1 MKKITQ
7 KAKKKPRLYL
17 IFHNEWII
25 VEKRIKKTILR
36 MHIIFIK

>member
-25 VEKRIKKTILR
+25 VEKKDKKNYFKNAYYF
-36 MHIIFIK
+36 H